1 MEMAV
6 KATKSCN
13 FTIKR
18 MQCRDQRS
26 EAVSGMDVLP
36 SPKHWRDLPLLQ
48 SVGEKHWSSTESC
61 SVTAVRR
68 ERDCRMVGILE
79 WTAHGD
85 EISQYVLQEPARIY
99 EQQPHAVDD
108 LKFLLSPAI
117 KLYEN

>member
-1 MEMAV
+1 MEIRGV
-6 KATKSCN
+6 
-13 FTIKR
+13 R
-18 MQCRDQRS
+18 QCQVRVFCLLS
-26 EAVSGMDVLP
+26 

-48 SVGEKHWSSTESC
+48 SVGEKHWSYTESC

-68 ERDCRMVGILE
+68 ERDCWMVGILE